1 MQAENFVDI
10 FFFLFLKD
18 LALKLKHLFYKHLF
32 ILSFAEDYDDA
43 LEDEDYDLI
52 EENLGVKVQRVSI
65 LSTF

>member
-1 MQAENFVDI
+1 MSVKNN
-10 FFFLFLKD
+10 LKT
-18 LALKLKHLFYKHLF
+18 KIILF
-32 ILSFAEDYDDA
+32 ILIFILFFTEDYDDA

>member
-1 MQAENFVDI
+1 MLI

-18 LALKLKHLFYKHLF
+18 ALKLKHLF
-32 ILSFAEDYDDA
+32 ILSFTEDYDDA